1 MSAHYTTCTDS
12 DAVGLLASAEGS
24 LRVRRTSPVASD
36 LIGHAVDPTT
46 VEAAVVEL
54 RPELR
59 ALADDLQRPTGPRL
73 LSAAGSVRAVARTVG
88 VTPMTAHR
96 WMKGLK
102 APSAA
107 ARVKIEAA
115 YGIQQAAWPALRERK
130 TVTGCRKKACA
141 CGAEIHGKG
150 RKCASC
156 ALQCTL
162 TCMVCGALLD
172 NERAWK
178 VRSRGARCMCGPHAR
193 EAAREAKLKP
203 RPACIDCGAELRRTK
218 AALAGKQRCRNC
230 HDLARLAQEVLCIDC
245 GAPVSGS
252 HRDAKRCGDCAR
264 VESGRRSASMTP
276 EQRAVVAAKVR
287 EAAVARARQ
296 RPPRE
301 PCVAC
306 GGEVKKKT
314 AKMCGACSRRAPRA
328 AGRQLTEEQRARISE
343 GMRKAWQRPE
353 YQEARAAGF
362 EAIGRQRRSAS
373 ARGCL

>member
-1 MSAHYTTCTDS
+1 MNAHHATRADS

-73 LSAAGSVRAVARTVG
+73 LSAAGSVRAVARTIG

-96 WMKGLK
+96 WMRGLK
-102 APSAA
+102 APSEA

-130 TVTGCRKKACA
+130 TAPGYRKKPCA
-141 CGAEIHGKG
+141 CGVEIHGKG

-156 ALQCTL
+156 ALQSAL

-172 NERAWK
+172 GERAWK

-203 RPACIDCGAELRRTK
+203 RPSCTDCGAELRRTK
-218 AALAGKQRCRNC
+218 AALAGKQRCRAC
-230 HDLARLAQEVLCIDC
+230 HDLAKLPPEVTCVDC
-245 GAPVSGS
+245 GAPVVGNHKS
-252 HRDAKRCGDCAR
+252 AKRCGDCGR
-264 VESGRRSASMTP
+264 KESGRRAASMTP
-276 EQRAVVAAKVR
+276 EQREAVAAKVR
-287 EAAVARARQ
+287 EAAVTRARQ

-301 PCVAC
+301 PCVSC

-314 AKMCGACSRRAPRA
+314 AKMCGACSRQVPRA

-373 ARGCL
+373 ARGCP